1 GIDAAGVTLDPT
13 KFTVIFPELTRTF
26 ADNTAATAARAAV
39 NAIEAGVAGGTG
51 DEVVLSKLVLQN
63 ATQAQV
69 TTLRVSYPDVKA
81 SPAAGNLYGSSKDV
95 GTIVGKLPTL
105 TENGGR
111 VNRVGFTRLE
121 LEGTMENFGF
131 FYDFSKDS
139 LDFDSDSELKSH
151 LSRELINGAVQL
163 TEAALQIDLLFAA
176 GTVIYAGEATSDET
190 MTGETGSTES
200 VVTYEDLMRLDRIL
214 NENRTP
220 RQTKIIS

>member
-1 GIDAAGVTLDPT
+1 MSLNYNGGTSFDPSGIDKAAANDQLQTFYWLKKSLIEARKEQYFLPLASTIGMPKHHGKKIKVLEYVPLLDDRNLNDQGIDAAGVTLDPT

-51 DEVVLSKLVLQN
+51 DEVVLTKLVLQN

-111 VNRVGFTRLE
+111 V
-121 LEGTMENFGF
+121 
-131 FYDFSKDS
+131 
-139 LDFDSDSELKSH
+139 
-151 LSRELINGAVQL
+151 
-163 TEAALQIDLLFAA
+163 
-176 GTVIYAGEATSDET
+176 
-190 MTGETGSTES
+190 
-200 VVTYEDLMRLDRIL
+200 
-214 NENRTP
+214 
-220 RQTKIIS
+220 